1 MNLRRP
7 TRWWMI
13 PLCVLAFSSFS
24 TGLAQT
30 PGGSVHPKPL
40 SVTTVGTLRVE
51 RYGQGSPAMIF
62 IPGLACGSWVWDG
75 TVPTFASAHAV
86 YVVTMAGFDGLPAPS
101 GPPVD
106 GADASLLQL
115 ITSEK
120 LDRPIV
126 VGHSL
131 GGYLAL
137 RFGTEHAALVRAVIS
152 VDGTPV
158 LPQLS
163 QSTPDDRATIAAGV
177 VAQMRS
183 ATPEQFAAVE
193 RQTIATM
200 VTDPANAARV
210 AALTAKSDPQA
221 VAAYTSDLLRADLR
235 PELAKLTVPTLE
247 LAPVPTVPAS
257 FEGPQAATES
267 MADREVSYGQFYRSL
282 FPGAPNLSIVTI
294 PNSRHFIMVDQPQ
307 ALDDAMAKFVATL
320 PP

>member
-1 MNLRRP
+1 MNVRRP
-7 TRWWMI
+7 RRWAI
-13 PLCVLAFSSFS
+13 PLCLLALSSFS

-30 PGGSVHPKPL
+30 AAESARPKPS

-51 RYGQGSPAMIF
+51 RYGQGSPAMIL
-62 IPGLACGSWVWDG
+62 IPGLACGSWVWDDA
-75 TVPTFASAHAV
+75 VREFASTHAL
-86 YVVTMAGFDGLPAPS
+86 YVVTLAGFDGLPAPT

-106 GADASLLQL
+106 SADASLLQL
-115 ITSEK
+115 VTGEK

-137 RFGTEHAALVRAVIS
+137 RFGTEHAALVRGIIS

-158 LPQLS
+158 FPPLS
-163 QSTPDDRATIAAGV
+163 KSTPDDRATIAAGV

-193 RQTIATM
+193 QQTIATM

-210 AALTAKSDPQA
+210 AALTSKSDPQA

-257 FEGPQAATES
+257 FEGPQAATET
-267 MADREVSYGQFYRSL
+267 MADREAGYSQFYRSL
-282 FPGAPNLSIVTI
+282 FPGAPNVTIVTI

-307 ALDDAMAKFVATL
+307 ALDDAIAKFVATL
-320 PP
+320 PS